1 VEIIM
6 KAKTEDA
13 TTDRRRFL
21 KFAGLGTIASGAA
34 LVTGTAAEAVE
45 ITGPKT
51 AAGYKETDHVKAYYA
66 STRF

>member
-1 VEIIM
+1 M

-13 TTDRRRFL
+13 TTDRRGFL

-34 LVTGTAAEAVE
+34 LVAGGESQAVE
-45 ITGPKT
+45 IAEPKGD
-51 AAGYKETDHVKAYYA
+51 AGYRETDHIKAYYA

>member
-1 VEIIM
+1 METIM

-13 TTDRRRFL
+13 TTDRRGFL

-34 LVTGTAAEAVE
+34 LVTGAAEAVE
-45 ITGPKT
+45 IVEPQASTG
-51 AAGYKETDHVKAYYA
+51 YRESDHIKAYYA

>member
-1 VEIIM
+1 M

-13 TTDRRRFL
+13 TTDRRGFL

-34 LVTGTAAEAVE
+34 LVAGTASEAAEDAE
-45 ITGPKT
+45 PQAG
-51 AAGYKETDHVKAYYA
+51 AGYRETDHIRAYYA

>member
-1 VEIIM
+1 M

-13 TTDRRRFL
+13 KTDRRGFL

-34 LVTGTAAEAVE
+34 LVAGGESQAVE
-45 ITGPKT
+45 IAEPQGD
-51 AAGYKETDHVKAYYA
+51 AGYRETDHIKAYYA

>member
-1 VEIIM
+1 M

-13 TTDRRRFL
+13 TTDRRGFL

-34 LVTGTAAEAVE
+34 LVAGSESQAVE
-45 ITGPKT
+45 LAEPAGD
-51 AAGYKETDHVKAYYA
+51 AGYRETDHVKAYYA